1 MKNERVFELFSAN
14 IDRLYAAAKEKHG
27 ARAEEALVNA
37 VRKTAGKFKKLGE
50 KAYITVLL
58 QELGVG
64 AFYQAEESA
73 PYGLAEKL
81 AGVFAERYAAAQKKS
96 RLFAIL
102 GGAAAAV
109 CLAVVVGLLLRP
121 GDTIVTDGATIKG
134 AKAYTSGD
142 FVLTN
147 VHTINDYIGFDG
159 DFEIRFSGEA
169 GKELAATTVAPDGT
183 VYLLTVCEAKPEQK
197 INMLGLFKMTEE
209 GWVEVCRFEKK
220 IKVREFVINNNGDKL
235 TVSSFSRGFVFCDA
249 ESTPIVFLH
258 DYENGNLTAYSCD
271 VQTGKT
277 EAVAEVPVTVSE
289 ENRAN
294 VDICACAD
302 GDRIYFVACDIE
314 SYDDHNIGAESYS
327 LTTLVYDLQNREFRK
342 GSEQLIVD
350 NNSFFLNA
358 VVHRGDCT
366 YLLGADNS
374 GMLTLYGIKNAAED
388 TQELVYKQQ
397 LYMGYFPKQGYNCA
411 SLYVDDAGTAYVF
424 ATYQEDEW
432 VPSSTRHGLEIVS
445 AEGEI
450 LCSKSYAPLNNNE
463 EAMNCA
469 IFMGPDE
476 TLYFIEFYEFERKI
490 TVGAIAEDYE
500 EISEA
505 ATFKSGIAD
514 SYMLPV
520 QFISDPAGK
529 NGVFVDLLGKTEV
542 NDSPVYRP
550 SVMRFGYMRL
560 QLK

>member
-1 MKNERVFELFSAN
+1 MKNERISELFSTN

-27 ARAEEALVNA
+27 ERAEEALVNA

-50 KAYITVLL
+50 KAYITGLL

-64 AFYQAEESA
+64 AFYEAEEPA
-73 PYGLAEKL
+73 PYGLADTL
-81 AGVFAERYAAAQKKS
+81 AGVFAESYAAAQKKS

-109 CLAVVVGLLLRP
+109 CLAAVIGIFLRP
-121 GDTIVTDGATIKG
+121 GNTVATGGATIKG
-134 AKAYTSGD
+134 AKEYTSGD

-147 VHTINDYIGFDG
+147 VHTVNDYIGFDG
-159 DFEIRFSGEA
+159 DFGVRFSGDNR
-169 GKELAATTVAPDGT
+169 KEQAVTTVAPDGT
-183 VYLLTVCEAKPEQK
+183 VYLLTVCEAKPEEK

-209 GWVEVCRFEKK
+209 GWGEVCRFEQK
-220 IKVREFVINNNGDKL
+220 IKVREIVINNNGDKL
-235 TVSSFSRGFVFCDA
+235 TASSFSSHFVFCDA

-271 VQTGKT
+271 GQTGKT
-277 EAVAEVPVTVSE
+277 EAVAEVPVTVSS
-289 ENRAN
+289 N
-294 VDICACAD
+294 VGGAYVNIAAYNAEGC
-302 GDRIYFVACDIE
+302 IYFVACDIE
-314 SYDDHNIGAESYS
+314 SYS
-327 LTTLVYDLQNREFRK
+327 LTTLVYELQKREFRK
-342 GSEQLIVD
+342 GSEPLGVY
-350 NNSFFLNA
+350 NNSFVINA

-366 YLLGADNS
+366 YMLGADKS

-388 TQELVYKQQ
+388 KQELVYEQQ
-397 LYMGYFPKQGYNCA
+397 LYMGYFPSLGYDCA

-424 ATYQEDEW
+424 ATYKND
-432 VPSSTRHGLEIVS
+432 PLAPGSTRHGLEIVS

-463 EAMNCA
+463 EARNCA
-469 IFMGPDE
+469 IFMGPDK
-476 TLYFIEFYEFERKI
+476 TLYFIEFYEWARQI
-490 TVGAIAEDYE
+490 TIGAITEDYE
-500 EISEA
+500 KISEA
-505 ATFKSGIAD
+505 AAFKSGIAD

-529 NGVFVDLLGKTEV
+529 NGVFVDLLGKSEEDDGTG
-542 NDSPVYRP
+542 YRP